1 MSETLFKTSFAEFIG
16 TFLLVFF
23 GTGAIVVDDVYNG
36 IVGHL
41 GISVAFGL
49 VVLIVIYAIG
59 EISGAHLNPAV
70 SLGFFAAKRMPF
82 NKTVWYIIAQILGAI
97 LASMALKGLFP
108 ESMTLGETMPSGS
121 IMQTIITEIILSFT
135 LMFVIIN
142 VATGSKEQ
150 GITAGLAIGF
160 TVLICALVGG
170 PISGASMNPARSI
183 GPAMVSFEIHH
194 LWIYILAPIV
204 GAILGVLVWKLIK
217 SN

>member
-70 SLGFFAAKRMPF
+70 SIGFFAAKRMPF
-82 NKTVWYIIAQILGAI
+82 NKTAWYIIAQILGAV
-97 LASMALKGLFP
+97 LASVALKGLFP

-121 IMQTIITEIILSFT
+121 IMQTMITEIILTFT

>member
-82 NKTVWYIIAQILGAI
+82 NKTVWYIIAQILGAV
-97 LASMALKGLFP
+97 LASVALKGLFP

-121 IMQTIITEIILSFT
+121 IMQTMITEIILTFT

-170 PISGASMNPARSI
+170 PVSGASMNPARSI

-194 LWIYILAPIV
+194 LWIYILAPIL
-204 GAILGVLVWKLIK
+204 GAILGVLVWKIIK
-217 SN
+217 NN